1 MCSKVYDTG
10 TFVLGIE
17 VETSNRLTSIFFF
30 RRKSSRQFRSKQTWN
45 RVCFI
50 TYYVSIFIK
59 SLLIFYNHRFH
70 LFGLAE
76 TRGTESKFLLRV
88 QYYASIERSNRCV
101 QLLGT
106 LFFFHYLSSF
116 STHSFQTL
124 YISNLQIEK
133 QNEIKRS
140 VLNAAPKTQDSSKL
154 NVDINKLFSSPP

>member
-88 QYYASIERSNRCV
+88 QYYASIERSDRFV

-106 LFFFHYLSSF
+106 VFLSFSF
-116 STHSFQTL
+116 STHSCSSLKFKPCVSQTC
-124 YISNLQIEK
+124 
-133 QNEIKRS
+133 RWR
-140 VLNAAPKTQDSSKL
+140 
-154 NVDINKLFSSPP
+154 NKMK